1 MYWRSFWD
9 QRLRESLD
17 KGWNTKSFLTKAP
30 LLATQQIPAPP
41 PLTTAL
47 ILIFEPSVTKPST
60 SFSTVKQRW
69 PLSHILSFPSAVRV
83 NGVSL
88 PLMMTRS
95 DTMGCSAGFSG
106 CSISKK
112 LRVKE
117 WIKSWKEKSSLSDS
131 LRFGRKPGFFCLFE
145 PGFLCVLW
153 MWMWEFV
160 FNNDVWLW
168 IVLGSWY
175 AGAFCFTSFLF
186 LVLYFQ
192 FGCLTS
198 HVTRHCRM
206 WITEKSPVFYIYPI
220 LKFNSWFVFDFLF
233 G

>member
-41 PLTTAL
+41 PSTTAL

-69 PLSHILSFPSAVRV
+69 PLSLILSFPSAVRV
-83 NGVSL
+83 NSVSL

-112 LRVKE
+112 TLSERM
-117 WIKSWKEKSSLSDS
+117 KSS
-131 LRFGRKPGFFCLFE
+131 
-145 PGFLCVLW
+145 LW

-160 FNNDVWLW
+160 FSNDVWLW

-175 AGAFCFTSFLF
+175 AGEFCF
-186 LVLYFQ
+186 
-192 FGCLTS
+192 
-198 HVTRHCRM
+198 
-206 WITEKSPVFYIYPI
+206 
-220 LKFNSWFVFDFLF
+220 
-233 G
+233 

>member
-41 PLTTAL
+41 PSTTAL

-69 PLSHILSFPSAVRV
+69 PLSLILSFPSAVRV
-83 NGVSL
+83 NSVSL

-106 CSISKK
+106 CSILKK
-112 LRVKE
+112 TLSERM
-117 WIKSWKEKSSLSDS
+117 KSS
-131 LRFGRKPGFFCLFE
+131 
-145 PGFLCVLW
+145 LW

-160 FNNDVWLW
+160 FNNDVWLS

-175 AGAFCFTSFLF
+175 AGEFCFSL
-186 LVLYFQ
+186 
-192 FGCLTS
+192 
-198 HVTRHCRM
+198 
-206 WITEKSPVFYIYPI
+206 
-220 LKFNSWFVFDFLF
+220 FVFGFVF
-233 G
+233 SV

>member
-41 PLTTAL
+41 PSTTAL

-69 PLSHILSFPSAVRV
+69 PLSLILSFPSAVRV
-83 NGVSL
+83 NSVSL

-117 WIKSWKEKSSLSDS
+117 WKVVFECECECSYLTMTFDS
-131 LRFGRKPGFFCLFE
+131 ESYLVVGTQVSFVLF
-145 PGFLCVLW
+145 
-153 MWMWEFV
+153 
-160 FNNDVWLW
+160 
-168 IVLGSWY
+168 Y
-175 AGAFCFTSFLF
+175 LF

-192 FGCLTS
+192 FSSLFS
-198 HVTRHCRM
+198 HVTHLCWT
-206 WITEKSPVFYIYPI
+206 WIMKKSPIFYVYLI
-220 LKFNSWFVFDFLF
+220 LKFNSQFVFDFLL